1 MPSSESNLLNTPLE
15 QLKKQEAQGRVA
27 TEERMTRLLYHIE
40 DLERRLSY
48 LESVMDEQLEGVHF
62 FLGRHPDLL
71 VKARIQYEPVWLP
84 EAKPCPW

>member
-1 MPSSESNLLNTPLE
+1 MLE
-15 QLKKQEAQGRVA
+15 TGVQG
-27 TEERMTRLLYHIE
+27 
-40 DLERRLSY
+40 
-48 LESVMDEQLEGVHF
+48 EGPAFFLGVT